1 LKVVEI
7 YESWGF
13 YWKIYKSRI
22 PKILW
27 KVVEILGFFGNI
39 ENKNYKK

>member
-7 YESWGF
+7 YESWDYFGK
-13 YWKIYKSRI
+13 YRI